1 VENRKERGK
10 DNARKTGRRE
20 ISVLLAAI
28 FVTYAGEDVKHFAQ
42 TVNQT
47 RMMAI
52 TTGTMTTAKT
62 RLFNSSNMVGSRKYE
77 CFIVTASAGKTR
89 PICAVAGR

>member
-1 VENRKERGK
+1 MKKKEEMKTPGK
-10 DNARKTGRRE
+10 PGAGK
-20 ISVLLAAI
+20 SVVLLAAI

-47 RMMAI
+47 EDDGHHHRDHDN
-52 TTGTMTTAKT
+52 GKT